1 MLSMLR
7 LLGVLIIVA
16 VLSVLVLRGRQT
28 TAAVARVNNPSVPV
42 AVERVTQG
50 AMPIF
55 LDALGTVTAEHT
67 ASIYSQIGGR
77 IEAVHY
83 REGEMVRKGQ
93 PLIDIDPRPAE
104 AQLEQ
109 AQGALARDRSLL
121 EQARV
126 NLKRYQDAYARNKA
140 VSEQQV
146 YDQEQTVRQAEG
158 TVQNDQGTVTYDQ
171 VQLTYCHIAAPFAGR
186 IGLRLVDPGNT
197 IFVGTSTALAV
208 ITQIDP
214 ITVVFNVA
222 EDHLSSVLDQLR
234 ARKTLA
240 VDVYD
245 RTQARQL
252 ASGTLLALDNEVDT
266 TTGTVKFRA
275 RFRNPDGRLLFPNQ
289 FVNVRLRVDTLDRAI
304 QVSTPAIQYNGQ
316 QAFVYLLQ
324 PNQTVTVRTITVSS
338 AEGGKSAVA
347 GVQPGDTIVTSN
359 FDRLRDGAQVT
370 VRQQS
375 GSRS

>member
-1 MLSMLR
+1 
-7 LLGVLIIVA
+7 
-16 VLSVLVLRGRQT
+16 
-28 TAAVARVNNPSVPV
+28 
-42 AVERVTQG
+42 
-50 AMPIF
+50 
-55 LDALGTVTAEHT
+55 
-67 ASIYSQIGGR
+67 
-77 IEAVHY
+77 VHY

-93 PLIDIDPRPAE
+93 PLIEIDPRPAE
-104 AQLEQ
+104 AQLTQ

-158 TVQNDQGTVTYDQ
+158 TVQNDEGTVTYDQ

-214 ITVVFNVA
+214 ITVLFNVA

-234 ARKTLA
+234 AGRTLA

-245 RTQARQL
+245 RMQARQL
-252 ASGTLLALDNEVDT
+252 ATGTLLALDNEVDT

-275 RFRNPDGRLLFPNQ
+275 RFRNPEGRLLFPNQ
-289 FVNVRLRVDTLDRAI
+289 FVNVRLRVDTITGAI
-304 QVSTPAIQYNGQ
+304 QVPTPAIQYNGQ

-324 PNQTVTVRTITVSS
+324 PNQTVAVRSITVRS

-359 FDRLRDGAQVT
+359 FDRLRGGAQVV
-370 VRQQS
+370 VRAATG